1 MTRRAVVIGMPIT
14 QSLSPAIHSAAF
26 AELGLDWTYEA
37 LEVASSDLVFV
48 VDEMRRGAIDA
59 MSVTMPHKE
68 AIVALVDELS
78 DDARRL
84 GAANCVWRDG
94 DSLRGAITDG
104 EGCCDALEQQGGARL
119 AGSRVQLLGAGGTAR
134 AVALSLV
141 RRGAHVWVD
150 NRTRERAESLVSA
163 IAGDG
168 GVRGGSL
175 SVGRIDEA
183 QVVVNTT
190 SVGMNSDDLSLDPSR
205 ISPESVVLDAVYSPL
220 STRLLDEAAKKG
232 AVCVDG
238 LWMLIHQARH
248 QQMLWFGRAGSAEV
262 MRAESL
268 RVLARRG
275 K

>member
-1 MTRRAVVIGMPIT
+1 M
-14 QSLSPAIHSAAF
+14 
-26 AELGLDWTYEA
+26 
-37 LEVASSDLVFV
+37 
-48 VDEMRRGAIDA
+48 
-59 MSVTMPHKE
+59 
-68 AIVALVDELS
+68 
-78 DDARRL
+78 
-84 GAANCVWRDG
+84 
-94 DSLRGAITDG
+94 
-104 EGCCDALEQQGGARL
+104 
-119 AGSRVQLLGAGGTAR
+119 
-134 AVALSLV
+134 
-141 RRGAHVWVD
+141 
-150 NRTRERAESLVSA
+150 
-163 IAGDG
+163 
-168 GVRGGSL
+168 RGGSL